1 MSLPR
6 RFNWSYAI
14 LAALCL
20 AFIILATQMEGWG
33 W

>member
-1 MSLPR
+1 MMR
-6 RFNWSYAI
+6 RFNWSYVI

-20 AFIILATQMEGWG
+20 AFIILARKMEGWG

>member
-1 MSLPR
+1 MSTPR
-6 RFNWSYAI
+6 RFNWYYLI

-20 AFIILATQMEGWG
+20 AFIILARKMEGWG

>member
-1 MSLPR
+1 MKFRPTWLK
-6 RFNWSYAI
+6 AI
-14 LAALCL
+14 LALFCL

>member
-1 MSLPR
+1 MMR
-6 RFNWSYAI
+6 RFNWWYLAW
-14 LAALCL
+14 AALCL